1 MINIFKKFKN
11 SIHKYFFP
19 FFKKE
24 DLKELFKILEENKDD
39 SKEVAMFVG
48 GCVRNHL
55 KFEKVKDIDIAT
67 VFSPEEIKKK
77 FDGTKFKLIETGID
91 HGSLTLVNGKNKY
104 ELTTLRKDIITDG
117 RHAEIEKIN
126 NWREDSNRRDFTINS
141 IYLNIKGKIFDP
153 QNGLSDLNNNVVKF
167 IGDPQKRI
175 QEDYL
180 RIIRFIRFSIQYEAE
195 VDISTIQAI
204 KLNLNGIKN
213 ISKERIFNELL
224 KILKLKNF
232 YKINYNNNLQSIFL
246 LIFPEI
252 KYLNR
257 IKYWANNEDVFNLD
271 IANKLAILTLDDTD
285 NYEYFCH
292 KYKTSKAMSNKFA
305 FLANCYKDYKRD
317 KQFFDQNLKKN
328 LYFYGKE
335 TLQLINLI
343 NQLSKK
349 NNNKKDLF
357 IDIKNK
363 IKNTNIPTFPFNGDY
378 LKKRGLKEGAILGK
392 ILKQIEKDWL
402 KGNFTISDKKIEEI
416 ISNQKIPFKY
426 N

>member
-24 DLKELFKILEENKDD
+24 DLKELFKILEDNKDD

-48 GCVRNHL
+48 GCVRNYL

-104 ELTTLRKDIITDG
+104 ELTTLRKDITTDG

-232 YKINYNNNLQSIFL
+232 YKINDDNNLQGIFL
-246 LIFPEI
+246 LVSLEI
-252 KYLNR
+252 LLPATR
-257 IKYWANNEDVFNLD
+257 
-271 IANKLAILTLDDTD
+271 T
-285 NYEYFCH
+285 
-292 KYKTSKAMSNKFA
+292 KYKFLLFA
-305 FLANCYKDYKRD
+305 KLIVF
-317 KQFFDQNLKKN
+317 QN
-328 LYFYGKE
+328 
-335 TLQLINLI
+335 
-343 NQLSKK
+343 
-349 NNNKKDLF
+349 
-357 IDIKNK
+357 
-363 IKNTNIPTFPFNGDY
+363 
-378 LKKRGLKEGAILGK
+378 
-392 ILKQIEKDWL
+392 
-402 KGNFTISDKKIEEI
+402 
-416 ISNQKIPFKY
+416 
-426 N
+426 